1 VAAGRIVMYPLAR
14 KQLVAVFK
22 KEEKPGGVPQEE
34 FFQTHSFAIFVT
46 QTHRSTPFQQHPFK
60 LLFGRNVGAL
70 RPRSLLEVPNE
81 GRFFGHGFQ
90 NAKKIGKALGLFET
104 PLYDQR
110 MQARIPLLQ
119 RIRKIVIAKDHF

>member
-1 VAAGRIVMYPLAR
+1 MYPLAR

-60 LLFGRNVGAL
+60 LLFGRNVRAL
-70 RPRSLLEVPNE
+70 RPGSLLEIPSE
-81 GRFFGHGFQ
+81 GGLFRHGLQ
-90 NAKKIGKALGLFET
+90 DAKKIRKALGLFQT
-104 PLYDQR
+104 PLDDQWV
-110 MQARIPLLQ
+110 QVRIPLLQ
-119 RIRKIVIAKDHF
+119 GIGKIVIAKDHF